1 MHGEDYV
8 IYSVLNTIIK
18 VIFKTLYSKMTDTGI
33 EPVDKKLSPD
43 KLVDKNYH

>member
-18 VIFKTLYSKMTDTGI
+18 VILYSKMTDTGI
-33 EPVDKKLSPD
+33 EPVDK
-43 KLVDKNYH
+43 NYH